1 MPREGTETLCV
12 EALGKDRVFGNKMP
26 REGTETIFIIFT
38 LQSHL
43 SFGNKMPRE
52 GTETRLSILRNTLE
66 VVGFGNKMPREGTKT
81 VLIFYNIFRQRIWK

>member
-1 MPREGTETLCV
+1 
-12 EALGKDRVFGNKMP
+12 MP